1 MPSDIEIAQ
10 DAVLRPIS
18 DVAAEIGLSDADL
31 RPYGHYVAKIDPRA
45 LEGRE
50 QNGKVV
56 LVTGMTPT
64 PAGEGKS
71 TVGVGLA
78 QALRRLEKKTMLCL
92 REPSLGPVFGIKGGA
107 AGGGY
112 SQVLPMDEINL
123 HFTGDFHAITSA
135 HSLLSAVMDNN
146 LFRGN
151 SLGLDIRRINWKR
164 AIDMNDRALRSAVIG
179 LGGVNGGI
187 PREEGWSITAASEVM
202 AIFCLSQNLTD
213 FEERVGNIV
222 LGARRDGSLV
232 RAGELNVAGA
242 MALLMKEALWP
253 NLVQTIEG
261 GPALIHGGPFA
272 NIAHGCNSLIATQ
285 AGMALGDIVVT
296 EAGFGSDL
304 GAEKFF
310 DIKCRMGGIKPQAT
324 VLVATIR
331 ALKHHA
337 LKAGGGG
344 PAGLGAGLDNLGAHI
359 DNLLQFGVPLVV
371 AVNRFSDD
379 SQQEV
384 QAVIDFCRER
394 GVPAA
399 DCDIWARGGEGGI
412 ALAEQVLAVLDEGN
426 ADFHPLYDTDS
437 TLREKLETIATQ
449 VYGADGVNILPSA
462 ETEAQRIVDNGL
474 GNLPVCIAKTQYSL
488 SDDASLQGRPS
499 GFDITVREFR
509 ISAGAGFIVALTGDV
524 MVMPGLSA
532 KPAAEAM
539 RVHPDG
545 TIEGLF

>member
-412 ALAEQVLAVLDEGN
+412 ALAEQVLAVLDEGK

-499 GFDITVREFR
+499 GFDITVRELR

>member
-202 AIFCLSQNLTD
+202 AIFCLSQNLAD

-412 ALAEQVLAVLDEGN
+412 ALAEQVLAVLDEGR

>member
-10 DAVLRPIS
+10 EAVLRPIR
-18 DVAAEIGLSDADL
+18 DVAAEIGLSDDDL

-123 HFTGDFHAITSA
+123 HFTGDFHAITAA

-151 SLGLDIRRINWKR
+151 SLGLDVRRINWRR

-202 AIFCLSQNLTD
+202 AIFCLSENLVD
-213 FEERVGNIV
+213 FEERVGKIV

-261 GPALIHGGPFA
+261 GPALVHGGPFA

-310 DIKCRMGGIKPQAT
+310 DIKCRMGGIRPEAT

-331 ALKHHA
+331 AMKHHA

-359 DNLLQFGVPLVV
+359 DNLLQFGVPVVV
-371 AVNRFSDD
+371 AVNRFSADT
-379 SQQEV
+379 QEEV
-384 QAVIDFCRER
+384 QAVIDYCRER
-394 GVPAA
+394 GIAAA
-399 DCDIWARGGEGGI
+399 DTDIWARGGEGGI
-412 ALAEQVLAVLDEGN
+412 ELAEQVLGVLEEGK
-426 ADFHPLYDTDS
+426 ADFKPLYDTDS

-449 VYGADGVNILPSA
+449 VDGAEGVKILPSA
-462 ETEAQRIVDNGL
+462 EKEALRIVDNGL

-539 RVHPDG
+539 CVHPDG

>member
-10 DAVLRPIS
+10 EAVLRPIR
-18 DVAAEIGLSDADL
+18 DVAAEIGLSDDDL

-123 HFTGDFHAITSA
+123 HFTGDFHAITAA

-151 SLGLDIRRINWKR
+151 SLGLDVRRINWRR

-202 AIFCLSQNLTD
+202 AIFCLSENLVD
-213 FEERVGNIV
+213 FEERVGKIV

-261 GPALIHGGPFA
+261 GPALVHGGPFA

-310 DIKCRMGGIKPQAT
+310 DIKCRMGGIRPEAT

-331 ALKHHA
+331 AMKHHA
-337 LKAGGGG
+337 SKAGAGG

-359 DNLLQFGVPLVV
+359 DNLLQFGVPVVV
-371 AVNRFSDD
+371 AVNRFSADT
-379 SQQEV
+379 QEEV
-384 QAVIDFCRER
+384 QAVIDYCRER
-394 GVPAA
+394 GIAAA
-399 DCDIWARGGEGGI
+399 DTDIWARGGEGGI
-412 ALAEQVLAVLDEGN
+412 ELAEQVLGVLEEGK
-426 ADFHPLYDTDS
+426 ADFKPLYDTDS

-449 VYGADGVNILPSA
+449 VDGAEGVKILPSA
-462 ETEAQRIVDNGL
+462 EKEALRIVDNGL

-539 RVHPDG
+539 CVHPDG